1 MDINFQPESLPSLIG
16 SLPMDNHDKA
26 TELVFK
32 HTPEIPLW
40 VQLPVYKEEG
50 MINQFL
56 PGIPGITKTADHTYI
71 DTKKSTFD
79 QEVVSFYEE
88 YLAISEMGEDIE
100 NSRFALTKETAKG
113 FFSFLSHLKSLKK
126 QPVALKGQV
135 TGPFTLAT
143 SLVDENKKAVFYDD
157 QLRDIV
163 IKQVAFKAKWQANQL
178 KKFKI
183 PVIIFFDEPALT
195 GFGSSAF
202 ISITKEDVSACFCE
216 VIAAVHSQKAL
227 TGIHVC
233 ANAEWPVILDSPV
246 DIVSFDAYSFFDRF
260 ILYPDEIKKFLEA
273 GKILAWGIVPTL
285 SVDDL
290 RKETAESI
298 YEKWKEKA
306 QMIEKLGISLT
317 TIKKQ
322 SLITPSCGTGSLK
335 FADAVRVL
343 ELTSRVSEM
352 IRKVL

>member
-1 MDINFQPESLPSLIG
+1 MGITFQPEALPTLIG
-16 SLPMDNHDKA
+16 SLPMDNHDQA

-40 VQLPVYKEEG
+40 VQLPTYKEEG

-56 PGIPGITKTADHTYI
+56 PGLPGITITPEHIYI
-71 DTKKSTFD
+71 DTKKNTFE
-79 QEVVSFYEE
+79 QEVLTFYEE
-88 YLAISEMGEDIE
+88 YLAISDMGEDIA
-100 NSRFALTKETAKG
+100 NSRFALTKETARG
-113 FFSFLSHLKSLKK
+113 FFSFLSHLKNLKK
-126 QPVALKGQV
+126 QPVAVKGQI
-135 TGPFTLAT
+135 TGPFTLST
-143 SLVDENKKAVFYDD
+143 SLVDENKKAVFYNEE
-157 QLRDIV
+157 LRDII
-163 IKQVAFKAKWQANQL
+163 IKQVAFKARWQAMQL
-178 KKFKI
+178 KKTKT

-202 ISITKEDVSACFCE
+202 ISITKEDVSACFNE

-233 ANAEWPVILDSPV
+233 ANAEWSLLLDSSV

-290 RKETAESI
+290 RKETADSI

-306 QMIEKLGISLT
+306 QLIENLGISLT

-335 FADAVRVL
+335 LPDAIRVL
-343 ELTSRVSEM
+343 ELTSKVSKM
-352 IRKVL
+352 IRETL